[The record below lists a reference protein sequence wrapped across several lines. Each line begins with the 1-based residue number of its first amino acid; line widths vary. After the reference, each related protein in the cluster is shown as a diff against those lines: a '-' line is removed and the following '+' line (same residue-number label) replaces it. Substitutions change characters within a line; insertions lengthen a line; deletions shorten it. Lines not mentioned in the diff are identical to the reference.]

1 MMNRSIFT
9 TFSLLFLLFFQPTT
23 AQNQA
28 TPQTSS
34 PEAALR
40 LAHLV
45 PEAQDVTVLIDGTL
59 VFQGVTSGLV
69 TGYTLVG
76 AGEHQVVL
84 MPVAAET
91 TGAETAGTGATGGA
105 GAAPLAAVTV
115 TTEAGSY
122 YTVVVTEAA
131 DEAADEATA
140 GATTDDASDAT
151 GGAPVP
157 GVVAQAIEPADPSGD
172 LALELITFTDTLGDF
187 PPAGEAL
194 LRVVH
199 VSPDA
204 PAATLVAAPEGS
216 QGVASETNNDPAALQ
231 AIQGTALVTNLP
243 FGNSSPYTPFA
254 ADTYHFQI
262 QTANGVAV
270 LDLPDTLIEA
280 GTVYTVYVSGRS
292 ASTLTANVSVDALVS
307 QVLE

>member
-1 MMNRSIFT
+1 MNRSIFT
-9 TFSLLFLLFFQPTT
+9 TLSLTSSLFFLLFFQTTT
-23 AQNQA
+23 AQGQSAPQA
-28 TPQTSS
+28 SS

-45 PEAQDVTVLIDGTL
+45 PDAQDVTVLVDGTIT
-59 VFQGVTSGLV
+59 FQGVVSGLV

-84 MPVAAET
+84 MPVASET
-91 TGAETAGTGATGGA
+91 TGAETTGGA
-105 GAAPLAAVTV
+105 DAAPLAAVTV
-115 TTEAGSY
+115 TTEPGSY

-131 DEAADEATA
+131 DEAATQ
-140 GATTDDASDAT
+140 ATTQAAADNASDAT

-157 GVVAQAIEPADPSGD
+157 GVVAQAVESGST
-172 LALELITFTDTLGDF
+172 LELITFTDTLGDF

-204 PAATLVAAPEGS
+204 PAATLIAAPEGS
-216 QGVASETNNDPAALQ
+216 QGAASETGDDPAALQ
-231 AIQGTALVTNLP
+231 AIQGTALVANLP

-254 ADTYHFQI
+254 ADTYHFQV

>member
-9 TFSLLFLLFFQPTT
+9 TFSLLFLLFFQITT
-23 AQNQA
+23 AQSQT
-28 TPQTSS
+28 TPQASS

-45 PEAQDVTVLIDGTL
+45 PDVQDVTVLIDGTL

-91 TGAETAGTGATGGA
+91 TGAEVTGGA
-105 GAAPLAAVTV
+105 DAAPLAAVTV

-131 DEAADEATA
+131 DEAASQ
-140 GATTDDASDAT
+140 ATTDDASDAT

-157 GVVAQAIEPADPSGD
+157 GVIAQAIEPADPSGD

-216 QGVASETNNDPAALQ
+216 QGVASETGDDPAALP
-231 AIQGTALVTNLP
+231 AIQGSALVANLP

-254 ADTYHFQI
+254 ADTYHFQV

>member
-1 MMNRSIFT
+1 MVKRPIFVI
-9 TFSLLFLLFFQPTT
+9 SVVLLLFFQGVT
-23 AQNQA
+23 AQAQA
-28 TPQTSS
+28 PSQASS

-59 VFQGVTSGLV
+59 VFQGVASGFI
-69 TGYTLVG
+69 TGYTLMS
-76 AGEHQVVL
+76 AGDHQVVL
-84 MPVAAET
+84 MPTAEEA
-91 TGAETAGTGATGGA
+91 TGAGTTGGA
-105 GAAPLAAVTV
+105 DAAPLAAVTV

-131 DEAADEATA
+131 DGAPTNAATGAATENASEA
-140 GATTDDASDAT
+140 S

-157 GVVAQAIEPADPSGD
+157 GVIAQATESGNS
-172 LALELITFTDTLGDF
+172 ALELITFTDTLGDF

-199 VSPDA
+199 ASPGA
-204 PAATLVAAPEGS
+204 PAATLVAAPQG
-216 QGVASETNNDPAALQ
+216 QGVTSEAGDPAALP
-231 AIQGTALVTNLP
+231 AIRGTALVTNVP
-243 FGNSSPYTPFA
+243 FGSSSLYTPFA
-254 ADTYHFQI
+254 ANTYHFQI
-262 QTANGVAV
+262 QTADGAAV

-292 ASTLTANVSVDALVS
+292 ATLTANVSVDALVS